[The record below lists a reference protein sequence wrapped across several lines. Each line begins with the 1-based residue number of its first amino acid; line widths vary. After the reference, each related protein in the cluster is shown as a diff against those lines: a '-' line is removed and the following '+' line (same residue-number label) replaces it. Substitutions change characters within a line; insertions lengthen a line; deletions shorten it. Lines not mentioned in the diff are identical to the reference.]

1 MICVQFS
8 LLSVYYKNI
17 RFGITDRNLN
27 SSGAFVH
34 VRALKLTSAE
44 AMSGKEEDDFGTA
57 SAEIEW
63 LQSEQRRRERYDL
76 GDDENH
82 EEKEDLHD
90 TSELRQDDPSMR
102 VSGDFNGDDS
112 FGMATADIQE
122 YLREKGIAEG
132 IDEKADP
139 DDDEPEHKAGEQ
151 VEERQLPKQESS
163 ATTSATATGKS
174 GVAGAE
180 HPTVTSGLQSSGI
193 KSVPAKDTPL
203 QGAGTAGTGLE
214 GSPSAAGEST
224 SASQITA
231 SLPKTDGAPQ
241 AGDRAPALTPL
252 PSGRKGTAADTAAP
266 AAATSTAPAGPK
278 PTTAGSG
285 SARTDPSGNSSV
297 SSSEQVTGAGSATD
311 EEKTAVPPGTEK
323 PAASARSGPSGRR
336 PSAGGKEAL
345 ADVAA
350 PTAGVSSELDTSTQ
364 RTRDTS
370 RNAAT
375 EQSAAAGPNVSKT
388 ESAPTAAT
396 GDHQGTSV
404 TKTDKEPQRQEAA
417 PKKETAKD
425 AKPTT
430 AAAEQRKPSANK
442 DKPVPQAKSAPAEVK
457 TSRFRKNRE
466 AAEVSGNV
474 GGELVTGPMP
484 KEELAVKLQS
494 TWRGK

>member
-1 MICVQFS
+1 VWGS
-8 LLSVYYKNI
+8 VALSVYYKNN
-17 RFGITDRNLN
+17 RFGITERNLN

-34 VRALKLTSAE
+34 AGELKLTSAG

-57 SAEIEW
+57 SAEVEW

-112 FGMATADIQE
+112 FGMATADIQQ

-132 IDEKADP
+132 IGEKADP
-139 DDDEPEHKAGEQ
+139 DDDEAEHKAGEQ
-151 VEERQLPKQESS
+151 VEERQLPKQEPS
-163 ATTSATATGKS
+163 ATTSATAIGRP

-180 HPTVTSGLQSSGI
+180 HPTVTSGLQSSGV
-193 KSVPAKDTPL
+193 KSDPANDTPTK
-203 QGAGTAGTGLE
+203 GAGAASTGPE
-214 GSPSAAGEST
+214 RSPSVAEEST
-224 SASQITA
+224 SISQTTA
-231 SLPKTDGAPQ
+231 SLPRTDAAPP

-252 PSGRKGTAADTAAP
+252 PSGRKGAIVDTAAP

-285 SARTDPSGNSSV
+285 SARTDPSGKSSV
-297 SSSEQVTGAGSATD
+297 PSSEQVTGTGSATD
-311 EEKTAVPPGTEK
+311 ERKTAVPPGTEEPAVSARPGPSARK
-323 PAASARSGPSGRR
+323 PAAGEKDTAQPVTVTD
-336 PSAGGKEAL
+336 A
-345 ADVAA
+345 AA
-350 PTAGVSSELDTSTQ
+350 PASRVHPDSTK
-364 RTRDTS
+364 DSS
-370 RNAAT
+370 RNAITKQTAT
-375 EQSAAAGPNVSKT
+375 AAPSVSKT
-388 ESAPTAAT
+388 DSATTDVA

-404 TKTDKEPQRQEAA
+404 TKTGKEPQRQEAA
-417 PKKETAKD
+417 PLKETAKD
-425 AKPTT
+425 AKP
-430 AAAEQRKPSANK
+430 AIDAAEQRKPSANK
-442 DKPVPQAKSAPAEVK
+442 DKPVPEAKSAPTEVK

>member
-1 MICVQFS
+1 
-8 LLSVYYKNI
+8 
-17 RFGITDRNLN
+17 
-27 SSGAFVH
+27 
-34 VRALKLTSAE
+34 
-44 AMSGKEEDDFGTA
+44 MSGKEEDDFGTA
-57 SAEIEW
+57 SAEVEW

-112 FGMATADIQE
+112 FGMATADIQQ

-139 DDDEPEHKAGEQ
+139 DDDEAEHKAGEQ
-151 VEERQLPKQESS
+151 VEERQLPKQEPS
-163 ATTSATATGKS
+163 ATTSATVTGRP

-180 HPTVTSGLQSSGI
+180 HPTVTSGLQSSGV
-193 KSVPAKDTPL
+193 KSDPANDTPTK
-203 QGAGTAGTGLE
+203 GAGAAGTGPE
-214 GSPSAAGEST
+214 RSPSVAEEST
-224 SASQITA
+224 SVSQTTA
-231 SLPKTDGAPQ
+231 PVTKFGAAQ
-241 AGDRAPALTPL
+241 APALTPL
-252 PSGRKGTAADTAAP
+252 PSGRKGPADTAASAAAPSTEPAGAIP
-266 AAATSTAPAGPK
+266 AA
-278 PTTAGSG
+278 AGSG
-285 SARTDPSGNSSV
+285 SARADPPRKTSV
-297 SSSEQVTGAGSATD
+297 PSSEQVTGADSATD
-311 EEKTAVPPGTEK
+311 ELKTAVPPGTEK

-336 PSAGGKEAL
+336 PSAGEKEAL

-375 EQSAAAGPNVSKT
+375 EQSAAAGPSVSKT
-388 ESAPTAAT
+388 ESAPAVAA

-417 PKKETAKD
+417 PTKETAKD
-425 AKPTT
+425 AKPTI

-442 DKPVPQAKSAPAEVK
+442 DKHAAQAKAPPVEVK
-457 TSRFRKNRE
+457 SSRFRKNRE

>member
-1 MICVQFS
+1 VF
-8 LLSVYYKNI
+8 SVYYKNN

-34 VRALKLTSAE
+34 TGALKLTSAE

-57 SAEIEW
+57 SAEVEW

-163 ATTSATATGKS
+163 ATTSATATGNS

-180 HPTVTSGLQSSGI
+180 HPTLTSGLQSSGI
-193 KSVPAKDTPL
+193 KSVPAKDT
-203 QGAGTAGTGLE
+203 AGTGPA

-224 SASQITA
+224 SASQTTA
-231 SLPKTDGAPQ
+231 SLPKTDAAPQ

-252 PSGRKGTAADTAAP
+252 PSGRKGTIADTGAP

-285 SARTDPSGNSSV
+285 SARTDPSGKSSV
-297 SSSEQVTGAGSATD
+297 PSSEQATGASSAAD
-311 EEKTAVPPGTEK
+311 AVRTAVPPGTEK
-323 PAASARSGPSGRR
+323 AAVSARPGPSARKPAAGENDTAQPVTVTD
-336 PSAGGKEAL
+336 A
-345 ADVAA
+345 AA
-350 PTAGVSSELDTSTQ
+350 PAPRAHTDSTK
-364 RTRDTS
+364 DSS
-370 RNAAT
+370 RNAIT
-375 EQSAAAGPNVSKT
+375 EQTAAAAPSVSKT
-388 ESAPTAAT
+388 NSATTDVA

-404 TKTDKEPQRQEAA
+404 TKTGKEPLPQEAA
-417 PKKETAKD
+417 PTKETAKD
-425 AKPTT
+425 AKPTI
-430 AAAEQRKPSANK
+430 AAAEQRKSTANK
-442 DKPVPQAKSAPAEVK
+442 DKPAPQAKAAPVEVK